1 MTLGAI
7 WRWID
12 RDLDRV
18 RPLSMLLIILPFI
31 PFAISLEITTD
42 QSTHDRFLLGGLFVA
57 LPWFLYVIWRGLKV
71 VARSFKEA
79 ATYFRDL
86 PLSPAQRRWR
96 FVQSGAG
103 MIIAG
108 GLLYFFR
115 HMN

>member
-31 PFAISLEITTD
+31 PFALSLEFTTD
-42 QSTHDRFLLGGLFVA
+42 QSTHDHFFLGGLCVA

-71 VARSFKEA
+71 LVRSFADA
-79 ATYFRDL
+79 ATYFCDR
-86 PLSPAQRRWR
+86 PLSPVQRRWR
-96 FVQSGAG
+96 FVQAGAG

-108 GLLYFFR
+108 GLLYVFR
-115 HMN
+115 QMN